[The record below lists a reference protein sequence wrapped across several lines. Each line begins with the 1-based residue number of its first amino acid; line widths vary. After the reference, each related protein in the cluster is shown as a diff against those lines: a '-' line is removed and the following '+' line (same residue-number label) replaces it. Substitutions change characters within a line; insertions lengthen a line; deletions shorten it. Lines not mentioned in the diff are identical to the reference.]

1 MRKFYQESWQGIPF
15 SAFTHVSFFHLAN
28 AEFYATFYEELF
40 RRFHCWDCLPAAWR
54 MGKDRGA
61 RWIAEQIQAQAAQSS
76 VKTESDACSCPQNS
90 TTNLTEHIDTF
101 EGVDT
106 DARFDMHSDVPM
118 DNSTGACGVTES
130 LGTDVEA
137 QETVASQMSGVFATT
152 SAAPTSDNPE
162 ISAKSVAF
170 STSKELSDVSD
181 TPDVNVSDIYHLPE
195 VASLPD
201 VTRLPNVHEAD
212 EHDVINQEAACSCP
226 RVLSIGSGVGY
237 LEKSLLDI
245 MPDIEL
251 HVNEPNTAGLRWLKE
266 VVPLEHIYIGSP
278 STCLP
283 PDVQYQVIYLS
294 AIDYSFTNEEF
305 AFALQEIK
313 AQLAPGGR
321 LLCLSSSL
329 LEEYSG
335 VGSAVNIFKIGLRA
349 VLHFLGVRRQQFWGW
364 RRTQEEYH
372 QFFENAGFKNIQD
385 GWLDDGFH
393 SYWISGE

>member
-1 MRKFYQESWQGIPF
+1 MRRFYQESWQGIPF

-54 MGKDRGA
+54 VGKDRGA
-61 RWIAEQIQAQAAQSS
+61 RWIAEQIQAQAAQSGI
-76 VKTESDACSCPQNS
+76 KLAPDTCGCSQS
-90 TTNLTEHIDTF
+90 TSTNIIEHADISEGIDTNTRI
-101 EGVDT
+101 DT
-106 DARFDMHSDVPM
+106 HSDVPV
-118 DNSTGACGVTES
+118 DNSADACCVDENLDTY
-130 LGTDVEA
+130 LEA
-137 QETVASQMSGVFATT
+137 QETVAPPMSVTPATAT
-152 SAAPTSDNPE
+152 GASASDNPE
-162 ISAKSVAF
+162 ISAKPVAY
-170 STSKELSDVSD
+170 SASQGLHDVSD
-181 TPDVNVSDIYHLPE
+181 TSDISHLAE

-201 VTRLPNVHEAD
+201 VTRLPNVHEVN
-212 EHDVINQEAACSCP
+212 EYDVKNQEKTCFCP

-251 HVNEPNTAGLRWLKE
+251 HVNEPNTVGLRWLKE

-329 LEEYSG
+329 LEEYSA
-335 VGSAVNIFKIGLRA
+335 VGRAVNIFKIGLRA